1 MRKGGDQR
9 VLATVLFTDIVRST
23 DIAVEL
29 GDVRWKE
36 LLRRH
41 HAIVR
46 RELRRFGG
54 REVDTA
60 GDGFFATFDTPA
72 HAVRCANACVEG
84 VRQLGIEI
92 RAGLHTGEV
101 EFQDGKARGI
111 AVHLGARVMSKAASG
126 DVVVTGTVR
135 DVVAGAG
142 LEFDDRGAHE
152 LKGVP
157 GEWRLWQLSSIDGE
171 PTTAPLGEAEAA
183 ARRASIEAPRAA
195 RRRALLVGGL
205 AGLAVVGA
213 LVALLLAGGGHD
225 VAGPT
230 GPPAPTGPQP
240 GDVIEFDPATG
251 EVLKSEAVGVVPS
264 RTKGISIARGQGSVW
279 VDSREDTTL
288 TPIDEETGV
297 PGDETPIG
305 FAGQGIFVE
314 GPYVWVAGEHG
325 LVKVSP
331 ATGDAET
338 AFEVASTGELPAAAG
353 DGSVWVFAEGDIV
366 RLNATTGKVQDRAK
380 VSGDVS
386 GLAYGDGTLWAIDKL
401 NSDLIKID
409 PRTGKV
415 DARRGLPGNL
425 DAVIVGEGYAW
436 VIDET
441 AGTITPV
448 DAETGEVKAPLRVGD
463 TPAGA
468 AVGLGSVWVGDLAAA
483 ELWRI
488 DPLALQAHRVAAPA
502 SVAAIVEDEGDHSLW
517 LALSRERTA
526 TEF

>member
-1 MRKGGDQR
+1 M
-9 VLATVLFTDIVRST
+9 LFTDVVRST
-23 DIAVEL
+23 DIAVEI

-36 LLRRH
+36 LVRRH
-41 HAIVR
+41 HDIVR
-46 RELRRFGG
+46 RELKRWDG

-60 GDGFFATFDTPA
+60 GDGFFAVFDTPA
-72 HAVRCANACVEG
+72 RAVRCANACVEG

-101 EFQDGKARGI
+101 ELQGRKARGV
-111 AVHLGARVMSKAASG
+111 AVHLGARVMSKAEAG
-126 DVVVTGTVR
+126 EVLVTGTVR

-142 LEFDDRGAHE
+142 LEFDDLGAHE

-183 ARRASIEAPRAA
+183 VRRASIEAPRAA

-213 LVALLLAGGGHD
+213 LVALLLAGAGDD

-230 GPPAPTGPQP
+230 GPRTPTGPRP
-240 GDVIEFDPATG
+240 GDVIEFDPATAN
-251 EVLKSEAVGVVPS
+251 VLKAKALGVVPS
-264 RTKGISIARGQGSVW
+264 RTKGISIARGEGSVW
-279 VDSREDTTL
+279 IDSKEDTSL

-314 GPYVWVAGEHG
+314 GPYVWVAAEHG
-325 LVKVSP
+325 LLKVSP
-331 ATGDAET
+331 ATGDAEP
-338 AFEVASTGELPAAAG
+338 AFEVGSTSEFPAAAG
-353 DGSVWVFAEGDIV
+353 DGSIWVFAEGEIA
-366 RLNATTGKVQDRAK
+366 RLNATTGRVGDRGK

-401 NSDLIKID
+401 NSELIKID

-415 DARRGLPGNL
+415 DIRRGLPGNL
-425 DAVIVGEGYAW
+425 DALIVGEGYAW
-436 VIDET
+436 VLDET

-448 DAETGEVKAPLRVGD
+448 DAETGDVRAPLRVGD
-463 TPAGA
+463 NPAGL
-468 AVGLGSVWVGDLAAA
+468 AVGLGSVWVGDLSAA

-502 SVAAIVEDEGDHSLW
+502 PVAAIVADEGDHALW

-526 TEF
+526 TQF